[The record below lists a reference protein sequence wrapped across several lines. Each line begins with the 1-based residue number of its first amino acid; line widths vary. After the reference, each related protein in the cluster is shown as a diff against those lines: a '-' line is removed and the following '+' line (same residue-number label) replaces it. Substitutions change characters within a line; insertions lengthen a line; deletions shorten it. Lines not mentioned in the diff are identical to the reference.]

1 MTSALLTL
9 AAAVALLAT
18 GALSVAAEHA
28 LVAVRRARLEELAA
42 QGDPAAARAL
52 AARRDLDRSLRGAR
66 LGSVLAGLGF
76 GAVVVPPLAA
86 WLGRR
91 ALDLGLSSGPAV
103 AAGAFLAFV
112 IGAVAFL
119 VLARAVPRAWAL
131 ARPERTALATAGPLV
146 AFVTV
151 AGPMLDF
158 AADFESRR
166 RGEDGRPGPEEIEA
180 LLRGA
185 RADGVERD
193 EEAMIHGVFEL
204 NRTIAREVMTP
215 RPDIVAFPED
225 AALDEVL
232 RVVAESGFSRFPVF
246 RESIDEVTGVV
257 LAKDLL
263 GWMRSEDRGDFRL
276 AEVVREPFF
285 VPDSKPVDDLLGE
298 FRRQKVHMAIV
309 VDEFGGTDGVVTL
322 EDLVEEIV
330 GDIFDEHD
338 VAEEEIER
346 LPDGRVRVD
355 GGAALADVVD
365 ELELE
370 NVEDVEEY
378 DTVAGWVIG
387 KLGRIPTAGEKVRMG
402 QAELEVIETQEQRV
416 TRLELRLAPAAD
428 GRVSEPILE
437 GERESR

>member
-1 MTSALLTL
+1 MPSAFLTL
-9 AAAVALLAT
+9 VAALALLAA
-18 GALSVAAEHA
+18 GALFVAAEAA
-28 LVAVRRARLEELAA
+28 LVAVRRGRLEELAEG
-42 QGDPAAARAL
+42 GDRAAGRAL

-66 LGSVLAGLGF
+66 LGSVLAGVAF

-86 WLGRR
+86 WLARR
-91 ALDLGLSSGPAV
+91 GAELGLSTGAAGV
-103 AAGAFLAFV
+103 AAGLLAFAIGALAFL
-112 IGAVAFL
+112 L
-119 VLARAVPRAWAL
+119 LARAVPRAWAL
-131 ARPERTALATAGPLV
+131 ARPEPAARATAGPLV
-146 AFVTV
+146 AFSTL
-151 AGPMLDF
+151 AGPLLDL

-204 NRTIAREVMTP
+204 NRTVAREVMTP

-225 AALDEVL
+225 ETLDEVL

-257 LAKDLL
+257 LAKDLI
-263 GWMRSEDRGDFRL
+263 GWMGREDRDDFRL
-276 AEVVREPFF
+276 ADVVREPFF

-346 LPDGRVRVD
+346 LPDGRVRLD
-355 GGAALADVVD
+355 GGAALADVID

-387 KLGRIPTAGEKVRMG
+387 RLGRIPTPGERVRMG

-416 TRLELRLAPAAD
+416 TRLELRLAPADD
-428 GRVSEPILE
+428 GRVPEPILE
-437 GERESR
+437 RERESR